1 MNGIPARDILEI
13 IMEDLVRM
21 DMVENW
27 PYVRRSWLCLF
38 MRIKHPVVINRRD
51 LNIAWTDMWEN
62 ARFGM
67 FMQNYLWRLHCR
79 K

>member
-21 DMVENW
+21 DVVENW
-27 PYVRRSWLCLF
+27 PYVRRSDQHPKNQN
-38 MRIKHPVVINRRD
+38 RIIYYLHTQAHKRNTNKSHT
-51 LNIAWTDMWEN
+51 L
-62 ARFGM
+62 G
-67 FMQNYLWRLHCR
+67 QSNYTNT